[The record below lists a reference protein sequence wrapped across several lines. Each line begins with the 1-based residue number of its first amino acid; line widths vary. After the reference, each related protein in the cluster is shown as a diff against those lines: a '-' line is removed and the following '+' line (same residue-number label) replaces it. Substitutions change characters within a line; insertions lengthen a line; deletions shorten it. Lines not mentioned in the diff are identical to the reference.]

1 MSFKGDL
8 STIGLAEVFQMISMS
23 QKEGTLVVQ
32 DGESRKCIYFGPT
45 GVKLT
50 STGRRKGMRLG
61 DMLLRAGKV
70 TEDTLNEALE
80 STRISKKK
88 LGEALVE
95 NGAITAE
102 EIDQIVRAQIEE
114 EIYDL
119 FLWKKATFE
128 FVEGPPSESLTDP
141 EMHATQLSFD
151 VNGLLLEAVRRADE
165 WNLINQKIPSMDS
178 IFVFVSDRDR
188 AAEDAVAP
196 DALKRVYRLLD
207 GRRTVAE
214 IVEQTGVSRFEVC
227 KGLVDLFDRGRIRLL
242 TVEETLQA
250 AGRCLADGQ
259 REKGVR
265 LYMAVAAQ
273 APDDPKVIAG
283 VARVLE
289 NEGLPKEAASTY
301 VKAGKLALEKGDV
314 DRALDLLQHAQQLGP
329 EDGEVRYFLFEAHAA
344 AGNLEEG
351 KSLAR
356 ELIGQALMA
365 ATDYVR
371 ARALADRIVAADPA
385 DLDFRVLRAKILH
398 RMNLRREVE
407 EELNYIRKNLPVDPR
422 RAEAV
427 ERDLAEIQMRRPST
441 VLPPPAPHRRRAFG
455 KPAAVLAILLVAAAA
470 GFGGWVELSER
481 RRLAGVLAAAE
492 PRLDRQ
498 EFDEARREVEKF
510 LASAYSPWQ
519 RARAQEFL
527 VRLEDRRRRWA
538 EERSAREE
546 ERRRRDAER
555 MRELVSWIE
564 EERLRNPEL
573 ALRRAR
579 ELRDLAE
586 AHRDSS
592 FLARAEEL
600 ASAVE
605 RYLSDSLQLK
615 VKADELEKEGR
626 VREAALLI
634 DKLITEYP
642 NTPSAR
648 EARYPIEIVTAPP
661 GVRVTLRPS
670 GMVLGETSDK
680 PLRHRMKS
688 GEVVR
693 FLFERPG
700 YVSVER
706 EVRDKT
712 IGRLKVDLTEKSEA
726 WILPLGITISGG
738 LAVLGETLY
747 AGARD
752 RLFALR
758 ARSRP
763 MIEWY
768 QSLEGSIEGT
778 PVAGRE
784 FLYAGTSGHA
794 VYAIRPVAAEGGRI
808 AWRYPTGERLSGPPA
823 LSADGK
829 IVYVCT
835 ADRALHAVDSG
846 AGTLLWKRELP
857 GECRGGGLVPVTD
870 GVIAVCDEGTIL
882 RLRGGTE
889 GGDAWRL
896 RGDSDFVAAGAAEGT
911 VYAASSDQQIWAV
924 DAAEGRLL
932 WRREL
937 PARVYGPLVRAADL
951 VFAGGRNGRM
961 YFLDAARGT
970 LVGNFETGGPIL
982 GGAAARGTLV
992 LFGSEDQSFYAFDA
1006 ASRSLLW
1013 RYRGRG
1019 KIRSTPRVEGNY
1031 VYFAVEETLYAI
1043 ELN

>member
-23 QKEGTLVVQ
+23 QKEGTLIVQ
-32 DGESRKCIYFGPT
+32 DGESRKCIYFGSN

-61 DMLLRAGKV
+61 DMLVRAGKIG
-70 TEDTLNEALE
+70 EDALNEALE
-80 STRISKKK
+80 TTRISKKK

-95 NGAITAE
+95 SGAITAE

-119 FLWKKATFE
+119 FLWKKASFE

-165 WNLINQKIPSMDS
+165 WNVINQKIPSMDS

-207 GRRTVAE
+207 GRRSVTE
-214 IVEQTGVSRFEVC
+214 IVEQTGVSRFEAC
-227 KGLVDLFDRGRIRLL
+227 KGLVDLLDRGRIRLL

-259 REKGVR
+259 REKGLR
-265 LYMAVAAQ
+265 LYLAASAQ

-289 NEGLPKEAASTY
+289 NEGLAKEAASTY
-301 VKAGKLALEKGDV
+301 AKAGQLALQQGDV
-314 DRALDLLQHAQQLGP
+314 DRALDLLQQAHRLGP
-329 EDGEVRYFLFEAHAA
+329 EEGEVRYLLFEAHAA

-351 KSLAR
+351 KRLAR
-356 ELIGQALMA
+356 ELISQALMA
-365 ATDYVR
+365 ATDYAR
-371 ARALADRIVAADPA
+371 ARALADRIVAADPG
-385 DLDFRVLRAKILH
+385 DLDFRVLRAKVLH
-398 RMNLRREVE
+398 RMNLRRELE
-407 EELNYIRKNLPVDPR
+407 EDLTYVRKNMPVDPR
-422 RAEAV
+422 KAEAV
-427 ERDLAEIQMRRPST
+427 ERELAEIQMRRPST
-441 VLPPPAPHRRRAFG
+441 VLPPPAARRRRLG
-455 KPAAVLAILLVAAAA
+455 KPAAVLALALGAGAV
-470 GFGGWVELSER
+470 GFGAWIETGER
-481 RRLAGVLAAAE
+481 RRLTEILAGAE
-492 PRLDRQ
+492 PRLERH
-498 EFDEARREVEKF
+498 EYDEAQREVEEF
-510 LASAYSPWQ
+510 LSSARSPWQ
-519 RARAQEFL
+519 RDRARQFL
-527 VRLEDRRRRWA
+527 SRLEDRRREWTR
-538 EERSAREE
+538 ERSALEE
-546 ERRRRDAER
+546 ERRRRDSER
-555 MRELVSWIE
+555 MRELAGWIE

-586 AHRDSS
+586 ANRDRT
-592 FLARAEEL
+592 FLLRAEEL
-600 ASAVE
+600 GSALE

-634 DKLITEYP
+634 DKLITDYP
-642 NTPSAR
+642 NTPAAR
-648 EARYPIEIVTAPP
+648 EARYPIEIATSPP

-670 GMVLGETSDK
+670 GMVLGETGDQ

-712 IGRLKVDLTEKSEA
+712 VGRLKVELTEKSEA
-726 WILPLGITISGG
+726 WVLPLGITVSGG
-738 LAVLGETLY
+738 LAVMGETLY
-747 AGARD
+747 AAARD

-758 ARSRP
+758 LRSRP
-763 MIEWY
+763 FIEWY
-768 QSLEGSIEGT
+768 QSLEGSIEGMAA
-778 PVAGRE
+778 AGDE
-784 FLYAGTSGHA
+784 MLYAGTSGHA
-794 VYAIRPVAAEGGRI
+794 VYAIRPAPADGRRI
-808 AWRYPTGERLSGPPA
+808 AWRYATGERLSGPPA
-823 LSADGK
+823 LSPDGK
-829 IVYVCT
+829 VLYVCT
-835 ADRALHAVDSG
+835 ADRALHAVDAA
-846 AGTLLWKRELP
+846 AGTALWKRELP
-857 GECRGGGLVPVTD
+857 GECRSDLVPVAD
-870 GVIAVCDEGTIL
+870 GVIAACDDGTIL
-882 RLRGGTE
+882 RLRGGPE
-889 GGDAWRL
+889 GGEVWRL
-896 RGDSDFVAAGAAEGT
+896 RGEADFVAVGAGEGA
-911 VYAASSDQQIWAV
+911 VYAAASDQAVWAV
-924 DAAEGRLL
+924 DAAEGRVL
-932 WRREL
+932 WRRAL
-937 PARVYGPLVRAADL
+937 PARVSGPLVRAADL

-961 YFLDAARGT
+961 YFLDAAGGA

-1006 ASRSLLW
+1006 ASRSLVW

-1019 KIRSTPRVEGNY
+1019 RIRSTPLVRGRY
-1031 VYFAVEETLYAI
+1031 VYFSVEEILYAI

>member
-23 QKEGTLVVQ
+23 QKEGTLIVQ
-32 DGESRKCIYFGPT
+32 DGESRKCIYFGPS

-61 DMLLRAGKV
+61 DMLVRAGKIS
-70 TEDTLNEALE
+70 EDALNEALE

-102 EIDQIVRAQIEE
+102 EIEQVVRAQIEE

-119 FLWKKATFE
+119 FLWKKASFE

-178 IFVFVSDRDR
+178 IFVFLSDRDR

-207 GRRTVAE
+207 GRRSVAE
-214 IVEQTGVSRFEVC
+214 VVEQTGVSRFEVC

-242 TVEETLQA
+242 TVEEMLQA
-250 AGRCLADGQ
+250 AARCLADGQ
-259 REKGVR
+259 REKGLR
-265 LYMAVAAQ
+265 LYMAAAAQ

-289 NEGLPKEAASTY
+289 NEGLSKEAASTY
-301 VKAGKLALEKGDV
+301 AKAGRLALQKGDV
-314 DRALDLLQHAQQLGP
+314 DRALDLLGQSHRLAP
-329 EDGEVRYFLFEAHAA
+329 EDGEIRYLLFEAHAA

-351 KSLAR
+351 KRLAR
-356 ELIGQALMA
+356 ELVGQALMA

-371 ARALADRIVAADPA
+371 ARGLADRIVAADPA
-385 DLDFRVLRAKILH
+385 DLDFRILRAKVLH
-398 RMNLRREVE
+398 RMNLRRELE
-407 EELNYIRKNLPVDPR
+407 EDLTYIRKNMPVDPR
-422 RAEAV
+422 KAEAV
-427 ERDLAEIQMRRPST
+427 ERELAEIQMRRPST
-441 VLPPPAPHRRRAFG
+441 VLPPPAARKRRRWG
-455 KPAAVLAILLVAAAA
+455 KPAAVLAVLLAAGAAALGA
-470 GFGGWVELSER
+470 WIEIRER
-481 RRLAGVLAAAE
+481 RRLTEILAGAE
-492 PRLDRQ
+492 PRLERH
-498 EFDEARREVEKF
+498 EYDEARREVEGF
-510 LASAYSPWQ
+510 LSSARSPWQ
-519 RARAQEFL
+519 RARAGEFL
-527 VRLEDRRRRWA
+527 QRLEAHRRGWTQ
-538 EERSAREE
+538 ERSAQEE
-546 ERRRRDAER
+546 ERRRRDQER
-555 MRELVSWIE
+555 MRELSAWIE
-564 EERLRNPEL
+564 EERLRSPEL
-573 ALRRAR
+573 ALKRAR
-579 ELRDLAE
+579 DLRDLAE
-586 AHRDSS
+586 ANRDRA
-592 FLARAEEL
+592 FLLRAEEL
-600 ASAVE
+600 ASALE

-615 VKADELEKEGR
+615 VKADELEKEGK

-634 DKLITEYP
+634 DKLITDYP
-642 NTPSAR
+642 NTPAAR
-648 EARYPIEIVTAPP
+648 EARYPIEIATFPP

-670 GMVLGETSDK
+670 GMVLGETGEQ

-712 IGRLKVDLTEKSEA
+712 VGRLKVELTEKSEA
-726 WILPLGITISGG
+726 WVLPLGITVSGG
-738 LAVLGETLY
+738 LAVLGDTLY

-758 ARSRP
+758 LRSRP
-763 MIEWY
+763 VIEWY
-768 QSLEGSIEGT
+768 QSLEGSIEGM
-778 PVAGRE
+778 PVAGSDL
-784 FLYAGTSGHA
+784 LYAGTSGHA
-794 VYAIRPVAAEGGRI
+794 VYAIRPAPADGRRI
-808 AWRYPTGERLSGPPA
+808 AWRYPTGERLSGAPA
-823 LSADGK
+823 LSPDGK
-829 IVYVCT
+829 ILYVCT
-835 ADRALHAVDSG
+835 ADRMLHAVDAATG
-846 AGTLLWKRELP
+846 MPLWKRELP
-857 GECRGGGLVPVTD
+857 GECRGDLVPTAD
-870 GVIAVCDEGTIL
+870 GAIAACDDGTIL
-882 RLRGGTE
+882 RLRGGAD
-889 GGDAWRL
+889 GGDVWRV
-896 RGDSDFVAAGAAEGT
+896 RAETDFEATGAGEGV
-911 VYAASSDQQIWAV
+911 VYAATSAQTLWAV

-932 WRREL
+932 WKREV
-937 PARVYGPLVRAADL
+937 PSRVSAPLVRVGDL

-982 GGAAARGTLV
+982 GGAAAHGTVV

-1006 ASRSLLW
+1006 LSRSLLW

-1019 KIRSTPRVEGNY
+1019 KIRGTPRVHGKH
-1031 VYFAVEETLYAI
+1031 VYFSVEEILYAI